1 MKVIAINGS
10 PRSEGNTSKMLDTVL
25 EELRSAGHET
35 EMIQLGKKHIHG
47 CIACYRCLQNKN
59 GACAVSTDDF
69 NPVFEKMASADAM
82 ILGSP
87 TYFADITSELK
98 AVIDRAGFVARAN
111 GNLFKHKVG
120 AAVVVMRRAGGV
132 HAFDTINH
140 LFQISQMFIVGST
153 YWNIATGRD
162 LGDVESDTEGCTT
175 MLELAKSMSF
185 LLGKLA

>member
-10 PRSEGNTSKMLDTVL
+10 PRTEGNTANMLSIVL
-25 EELRSAGHET
+25 EELSAAGIET
-35 EMIQLGKKHIHG
+35 EIIQLGKLHIHG

-59 GACAVSTDDF
+59 RLCAVANDDF
-69 NPVFEKMASADAM
+69 NLVFEKMASVDAM

-120 AAVVVMRRAGGV
+120 AAVVVMRRAGGM

-140 LFQISQMFIVGST
+140 LFQISQMFTVGST
-153 YWNIATGRD
+153 YWNIATGRNI
-162 LGDVESDTEGCTT
+162 GDAESDVEGCTT
-175 MLELAKSMSF
+175 MHELGKSMSF
-185 LLGKLA
+185 LLKKLA